1 MVNPPSFST
10 APGVPDAGTV
20 RIQARELVKD
30 YGPVRAVNGLS
41 FSVHA
46 GEIVGLL
53 GPNGSGKTTTQR
65 MLAGLMAPTLGSVEI
80 GGIPMGDG
88 SLDAKRLIG
97 YQSGDT
103 QLYERLTPRE
113 VLRFFADIHGMPAAR
128 REERIGALFAEFE
141 IGRFADRRLASLSS
155 GQKQRVALARTIVHD
170 PPVLILDEVTASL
183 DILSSRFVMEYLA
196 AARTQGKA
204 ILFSTHI
211 LSEAEHLCSRIL
223 LLHEGSLLA
232 EGAPEE
238 LIARTGARNLT
249 ECFFAFLEGV
259 ERG

>member
-1 MVNPPSFST
+1 M
-10 APGVPDAGTV
+10 
-20 RIQARELVKD
+20 
-30 YGPVRAVNGLS
+30 
-41 FSVHA
+41 
-46 GEIVGLL
+46 
-53 GPNGSGKTTTQR
+53 
-65 MLAGLMAPTLGSVEI
+65 
-80 GGIPMGDG
+80 
-88 SLDAKRLIG
+88 
-97 YQSGDT
+97 
-103 QLYERLTPRE
+103 
-113 VLRFFADIHGMPAAR
+113 
-128 REERIGALFAEFE
+128 
-141 IGRFADRRLASLSS
+141 
-155 GQKQRVALARTIVHD
+155 ALARTIVHD